1 MTTAIEQKR
10 ISIERMG
17 RIWNY
22 ALTHEDIDEC
32 HDCGLTF
39 GDFDGLSFAALTFA
53 GFLEVNRSTVQ
64 LYEEA
69 RV

>member
-17 RIWNY
+17 RIWNC